1 MKQVVERFAD
11 TAEKSHYWNDG
22 FGDWAP
28 PSPNGDYKGSFSE
41 GELVNTAFFFRSAR
55 IVADVAA
62 ILGRREDA
70 ERYTRL
76 AEEIRRQFESR
87 HYHADTATYGSGRQV
102 TSVLPLA
109 FGLVDE
115 AKRPAIVAA
124 LQRRIEGAD
133 NAHVDTGIFG
143 TRYLF
148 EVLIDHDLADLA
160 FKVLTA
166 RGYPGYADQI
176 AQGATTTWEQWAF
189 HGKMQTHNHAMFAGP
204 DATFFSRLGGIQS
217 AAPGFREIV
226 IRPAMPAGLSH
237 VECARETMMGRVASE
252 WTKSRD
258 GLVLRVSIPANAT
271 ARVYVPAP
279 NVDRARERGQPATKA
294 EGVSAARMDGA
305 CAVFSVGSGDYEF
318 SVR

>member
-1 MKQVVERFAD
+1 
-11 TAEKSHYWNDG
+11 
-22 FGDWAP
+22 
-28 PSPNGDYKGSFSE
+28 
-41 GELVNTAFFFRSAR
+41 
-55 IVADVAA
+55 
-62 ILGRREDA
+62 
-70 ERYTRL
+70 
-76 AEEIRRQFESR
+76 
-87 HYHADTATYGSGRQV
+87 
-102 TSVLPLA
+102 
-109 FGLVDE
+109 
-115 AKRPAIVAA
+115 
-124 LQRRIEGAD
+124 
-133 NAHVDTGIFG
+133 VDTGIFG

-204 DATFFSRLGGIQS
+204 DATFFSRFGGIQS

-271 ARVYVPAP
+271 ARVYIPTS
-279 NVDRARERGQPATKA
+279 NVDRVRERGRPATKA
-294 EGVSAARMDGA
+294 DGVGAARMDGA